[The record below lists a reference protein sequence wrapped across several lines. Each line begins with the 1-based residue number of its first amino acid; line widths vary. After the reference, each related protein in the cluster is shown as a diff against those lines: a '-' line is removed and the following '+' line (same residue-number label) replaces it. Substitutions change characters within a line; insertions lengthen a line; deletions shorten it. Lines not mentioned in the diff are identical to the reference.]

1 MTTTPAQQPP
11 LIYLVAGE
19 ASGDLLGGQL
29 MQALKE
35 KLGGRVRFA
44 GVGGSRMTEEG
55 LKSLF
60 PMRELSLMGFVEI
73 IPHIPKLLRRIRQT
87 ANDAKRVRPDV
98 VITIDSPDFNFR
110 VGRRLAG
117 SGIPLIH
124 YVGPSVWAYRAGRA
138 ADIARFLDH
147 LLVLFPFEPPY
158 FESVGLPTTFIGHPL
173 VEANLDQADAAS
185 LLAEESVPADAEIL
199 TVLPGSRTGEI
210 SRHLALFGDAVHL
223 LAKQHPRLT
232 VLVPAAPGI
241 ADLIR
246 QGTASWS
253 VPVRILEGVDRKYA
267 AFAASRAALAVS
279 GTVTLELAIAGV
291 PMVVAYRANPLTVAI
306 ARRIVRTPYISLG
319 NLVLGEAVAPEL
331 IQEQA
336 SAQELAKAIDQLMV
350 DGPERRRQLDAWHN
364 FSDRLTASGKNPS
377 QRAADVVIQLIT
389 NRNRDP
395 QGDTAND

>member
-1 MTTTPAQQPP
+1 MTTPADQAP
-11 LIYLVAGE
+11 LVYLVAGE
-19 ASGDLLGGQL
+19 ASGDVLGGRL
-29 MQALKE
+29 MQALKV
-35 KLGGRVRFA
+35 KLDGRVRFA
-44 GVGGSRMTEEG
+44 GIGGSCMTEEG
-55 LKSLF
+55 LTSLF
-60 PMRELSLMGFVEI
+60 PMQELSLMGFVEI

-87 ANDAKRVRPDV
+87 AHDAKRVRPDV

-117 SGIPLIH
+117 SGIPLVH

-158 FESVGLPTTFIGHPL
+158 FEAVGLPTTFIGHPL
-173 VEANLDQADAAS
+173 VEANLDQADTAL
-185 LLAEESVPADAEIL
+185 LLAEEDVPADAEIL

-210 SRHLALFGDAVHL
+210 SRHLALFGDAVRL
-223 LAKQHPRLT
+223 LAKQHPRLM
-232 VLVPAAPGI
+232 VLIPAAPGV
-241 ADLIR
+241 ADLLR
-246 QGTASWS
+246 QGTTGWP
-253 VPVRILEGVDRKYA
+253 VPVRVLEGADRKYA

-319 NLVLGEAVAPEL
+319 NLVLGKAVAPEL
-331 IQEQA
+331 IQEQT

-350 DGPERRRQLDAWHN
+350 DGPERRRQLDAWHT
-364 FSDRLTASGKNPS
+364 FSDRLTASGENPS
-377 QRAADVVIQLIT
+377 QRAADVIIQLIT

-395 QGDTAND
+395 QGDTEK